1 MGRAESCWKAVWRGV
16 GCWRRPLTT
25 TTIVVDPVGM
35 VVLRRPAMIGGRRGG
50 RRRRRSSPAEN
61 GDRPRQCIA
70 RKTGAPARRRQA
82 QNREMQSPPRD
93 ASSRRPGPCRRAR
106 RPASKATASRVG
118 DRAAAH
124 ESEHRGDG
132 TKRDDEPELLHFW
145 RGIDC
150 FDLQGNRD
158 LLNPVE
164 GRVKRKRRR
173 QEQCKQSPDAG
184 PCLRIGPQTAH
195 RSIKSFVPGFRRCL
209 TLVSNCLACHVGL
222 PEVSQAEYRVSHLWP
237 STFCVSKARMCACV
251 RSRGGEAR
259 SCCSSPASKASCSAK
274 RSPPKARS
282 CSPRPASSALRA
294 SCRSDKAASIG
305 AGKAATG

>member
-1 MGRAESCWKAVWRGV
+1 MARETGDADIVLQRIEKIGRGN
-16 GCWRRPLTT
+16 
-25 TTIVVDPVGM
+25 
-35 VVLRRPAMIGGRRGG
+35 VLREKQERPRDEDKRKIARCKALHETHRRGG
-50 RRRRRSSPAEN
+50 QGHAGE
-61 GDRPRQCIA
+61 
-70 RKTGAPARRRQA
+70 
-82 QNREMQSPPRD
+82 
-93 ASSRRPGPCRRAR
+93 PG

-132 TKRDDEPELLHFW
+132 TKRDDEPELLHFS

-195 RSIKSFVPGFRRCL
+195 RSIKSFVPSFRRCL

-222 PEVSQAEYRVSHLWP
+222 RKCLRLNIGFLTCGLRP
-237 STFCVSKARMCACV
+237 SASRRQECA
-251 RSRGGEAR
+251 
-259 SCCSSPASKASCSAK
+259 PASAPGAARRAPAARRQRRRHPVQPSA
-274 RSPPKARS
+274 RR
-282 CSPRPASSALRA
+282 RRRGRVRQGLRA
-294 SCRSDKAASIG
+294 RP
-305 AGKAATG
+305 